1 MIVRDDNLYVSNNLI
16 ICVFLKA
23 LGIILCVDGI
33 FRGYFM
39 YPIQPFQLCWLLKEE
54 ITLWSLYRFNSQPHL
69 GLKAIYDLHYRAS
82 YELYA
87 DVLLVSI
94 HHQCYQ
100 YNLLK
105 RECCMIESSLTSQI
119 LSCLEIMRQS
129 SQDCN
134 KYKFLTKTR
143 WRTFLY
149 RTSIAQ
155 IWHWILIDYTYT
167 TYNFDWLYTL
177 DVEI

>member
-1 MIVRDDNLYVSNNLI
+1 M
-16 ICVFLKA
+16 
-23 LGIILCVDGI
+23 
-33 FRGYFM
+33 
-39 YPIQPFQLCWLLKEE
+39 
-54 ITLWSLYRFNSQPHL
+54 YRFNSQPHL

-100 YNLLK
+100 YNLQK
-105 RECCMIESSLTSQI
+105 RECYMIESSLTSQI

-134 KYKFLTKTR
+134 TNSKQKLSERHFCIEQVLHKSDIE
-143 WRTFLY
+143 F
-149 RTSIAQ
+149 
-155 IWHWILIDYTYT
+155 
-167 TYNFDWLYTL
+167 
-177 DVEI
+177 